1 MSSMTLAHPSV
12 MLMGQKI
19 CKPFVSLC
27 IARGYALLKAHRM
40 HVASHHEHTG
50 KAVDATERA
59 MFPLVE
65 ESRQALFLRD
75 GLQLAPALAR
85 LEAVDPSS
93 PLVVLDERGVADFS
107 SAVDVTNYWR
117 LGQ

>member
-1 MSSMTLAHPSV
+1 
-12 MLMGQKI
+12 
-19 CKPFVSLC
+19 
-27 IARGYALLKAHRM
+27 M
-40 HVASHHEHTG
+40 HVPSHHEHARE
-50 KAVDATERA
+50 AVDTAELA
-59 MFPLVE
+59 VFALVE
-65 ESRQALFLRD
+65 DSGEALLLRD

-93 PLVVLDERGVADFS
+93 PLVVLDECGVADFS